1 MTSRLRR
8 MLLINTRTSGT
19 QSSIAINELDPTDGA
34 AVTGDNAVGKTTTL
48 EIIPLFF
55 GSSPSQITETA
66 GGREPMLRFL
76 LPHADSAIV
85 FEYQRGPDPKRDLRC
100 AVLRRQGASDA
111 PEYRF
116 LPCGFNPAFFLRE
129 SEQGQICHNDEE
141 MVNAMIEMG
150 IRPSLKLAI
159 NDYKHVILGTNSGS
173 QQAGKLRLL
182 ASEHSL
188 AQRALPHLDRLIAS
202 VVKQEVNF
210 HDFVRVAVTIVQDK
224 LGAAGKGHDRARL
237 TLRQSRSQI
246 EQWISN
252 RDACERALALDPE
265 VQQMRQSIAT
275 HERLS
280 DQLRE
285 AKAVVSP
292 MLALARTQLERA
304 GAALHRLQER
314 RKTQL
319 ERENTLETELVAS
332 CSKARGLATDL
343 EQQVQTEEAV
353 RNTLH
358 LDNVLQWAADLES
371 LPSLRSKLQSTNE
384 LIDLATGQAKNI
396 AERFDQIRKSLQG
409 EHDQHLSSL
418 GQQETDLQTQ
428 FSQETAQ
435 ISDTAS
441 EKRATILPKQEDERR
456 NLAVQR
462 EQLSARIATAK
473 AQAKNA
479 LASEETRDA
488 LEIANARVE
497 EHNDHLE
504 AAREASDRASK
515 EAQIAKDAFAQA
527 ELSDQAAKSALEA
540 ACRRLQQARDML
552 APADGTLLSALRTHP
567 SQDWKSNLARVISP
581 SLLQRTDLKA
591 AAIEPVVQDLHLYGW
606 HLATEAIDAP
616 EWADDDQI
624 RARIDLESRSVELAQ
639 EAAKKARTTLS
650 EASQRLT
657 AAQTAARLA
666 HSALNLAQSTKQR
679 FKGDLILVQTRH
691 QAEVKAAANQA
702 SAEAREL
709 EEQMLGLDR
718 LSSELANRHSD
729 QLTQIENQAR
739 QLRDQAQERRDT
751 ALLRVNGQRTSANTD
766 LETRRQQI
774 DVQRKC
780 QLSEAGVDTEKLQKL
795 TEEAE
800 KITKDIR
807 TTEDRSTT
815 VSRWRTWISDG
826 GHARLPDLLARKET
840 ADQEAGQ
847 AEEALRVHR
856 SGMDDSETDYKSNLS
871 TANDAVSRAQDDVD
885 LLTDLVARLGLR
897 EHSGPAL
904 PSLRSPS
911 DLQMQIRRLEGE
923 IETVSGEVRTRFIG
937 LRDKLCEAP
946 GPVRDLVEQRLKEAS
961 PDTSGKSSV
970 IDQASRLGIVHGE
983 MRHRIVPSITN
994 SANTILESVRQFRVQ
1009 IQSFETEMKRFNGD
1023 LQKGLSRV
1031 HGFQRLSTVEIHMTT
1046 DFSTL
1051 GFMKGLDA
1059 VDAAAREHIA
1069 RGSVFSN
1076 KTDLPDASVSIALR
1090 QLASLLGPDSALD
1103 VHLERHTMLRG
1114 SAHIDGKTRAFQNQ
1128 NDLKH
1133 ISSTGLSAI
1142 LLISLLSGMLNMIRG
1157 DAEVYMPWVTD
1168 EVGKFD
1174 VKNFAALVS
1183 MLKENRIDPVTASPH
1198 LSPVQYR
1205 HFGRTYTF
1213 QSNGR
1218 IARWA
1223 SDRQRLA
1230 TTERKAA

>member
-19 QSSIAINELDPTDGA
+19 QSSGAINELDPTDGA

-85 FEYQRGPDPKRDLRC
+85 FEYQRGPDPERDLRC

-111 PEYRF
+111 PEYRI

-129 SEQGQICHNDEE
+129 SEQGQICNTDEE
-141 MVNAMIEMG
+141 MVNAMLAAGM
-150 IRPSLKLAI
+150 RTSPKLAI
-159 NDYKHVILGTNSGS
+159 NDYKHVILGTSSVS
-173 QQAGKLRLL
+173 QQASKLRLL

-210 HDFVRVAVTIVQDK
+210 NDFVRVAVTIVQDK
-224 LGAAGKGHDRARL
+224 LGAAGKGQDRARF

-252 RDACERALALDPE
+252 RDACERALSLDPE
-265 VQQMRQSIAT
+265 VQLMRQSIAT

-280 DQLRE
+280 VQLSE
-285 AKAVVSP
+285 DKKSVPP
-292 MLALARTQLERA
+292 MLALARKQLERDES
-304 GAALHRLQER
+304 ALAQLQKR
-314 RKTQL
+314 RTNQL
-319 ERENTLETELVAS
+319 EMETAREKELEDNS
-332 CSKARGLATDL
+332 KKARGQAADRLQD
-343 EQQVQTEEAV
+343 VQTEEGV
-353 RNTLH
+353 RKSLQ
-358 LDNVLQWAADLES
+358 LDHILDWAADIES
-371 LPSLRSKLQSTNE
+371 LPILRSSLRETNE
-384 LIDLATGQAKNI
+384 LIELATSQAKSI
-396 AERFDQIRKSLQG
+396 AERFEQLLQDLNT
-409 EHDQHLSSL
+409 EHEQHLRSL
-418 GQQETDLQTQ
+418 GQQETALQTQ
-428 FSQETAQ
+428 FSLETNQ
-435 ISDTAS
+435 IADAAS
-441 EKRATILPKQEDERR
+441 KQRNALYPKQGEERR
-456 NLAVQR
+456 TLADQR
-462 EQLSARIATAK
+462 EELSGLIATANTK
-473 AQAKNA
+473 AKNA
-479 LASEETRDA
+479 AASAETQEA
-488 LEIANARVE
+488 LEFAIETVE
-497 EHNDHLE
+497 EHDVHLDTT
-504 AAREASDRASK
+504 REASARAK
-515 EAQIAKDAFAQA
+515 EEEQSAKEAFAQA
-527 ELSDQAAKSALEA
+527 ELSDRAAKVALEA
-540 ACRRLQQARDML
+540 ASLRLQQARDLL
-552 APADGTLLSALRTHP
+552 APADGTLLSALRSHP
-567 SQDWKSNLARVISP
+567 GQDWKTNLARVISP
-581 SLLQRTDLKA
+581 SLLHRTDLQA
-591 AAIEPVVQDLHLYGW
+591 TEIDQVVQDPTLYGW

-616 EWADDDQI
+616 EWADDDQV
-624 RARIDLESRSVELAQ
+624 RARIDLESRSADLAR
-639 EAAKKARTTLS
+639 EAAKATQTAFS
-650 EASQRLT
+650 EASQRFT
-657 AAQTAARLA
+657 AAKTAANLA
-666 HSALNLAQSTKQR
+666 HTALKLAEETKR
-679 FKGDLILVQTRH
+679 RLKGDLNLVKARH
-691 QAEVKAAANQA
+691 QEEIKAAANLA
-702 SAEAREL
+702 AAEASKL
-709 EEQMLGLDR
+709 QEQMLVMDQR
-718 LSSELANRHSD
+718 SSELSNRHAD
-729 QLTQIENQAR
+729 EIAQIENQAR
-739 QLRDQAQERRDT
+739 EQRTQAQARRDK
-751 ALLRVNGQRTSANTD
+751 ALLRISDQKTSAEKE
-766 LETRRQQI
+766 LQARHKQI
-774 DVQRKC
+774 AEQREQ
-780 QLSEAGVDTEKLQKL
+780 QLSDAGVDTKKLRKLSEHAETTEKK
-795 TEEAE
+795 
-800 KITKDIR
+800 IR
-807 TTEDRSTT
+807 TTEERSTT
-815 VSRWRTWISDG
+815 VNRWREWIAKG
-826 GHARLPDLLARKET
+826 GHTLLPSLITSKETADKEAQKADEDLQAHRNAMNDSALDHKANLSNANDAFSKAQDNVNLLTDLLAR
-840 ADQEAGQ
+840 
-847 AEEALRVHR
+847 
-856 SGMDDSETDYKSNLS
+856 
-871 TANDAVSRAQDDVD
+871 
-885 LLTDLVARLGLR
+885 LGLM

-904 PSLRSPS
+904 PSSRSPL
-911 DLQMQIRRLEGE
+911 DLQLQIRRLEGE
-923 IETVSGEVRTRFIG
+923 LETVSGEVRTRFIG
-937 LRDKLCEAP
+937 LRDKLCEEP

-961 PDTSGKSSV
+961 PDNSGKSSV
-970 IDQASRLGIVHGE
+970 IYQASRLAIVHGE
-983 MRHRIVPSITN
+983 LRSRIVPSITN

-1076 KTDLPDASVSIALR
+1076 KTDLPDASVSVALR

-1103 VHLERHTMLRG
+1103 VNLERHTMLRG

-1142 LLISLLSGMLNMIRG
+1142 LLISLLSGMLNMVRG

-1174 VKNFAALVS
+1174 VKNFAALIS

-1223 SDRQRLA
+1223 SDRHRTA
-1230 TTERKAA
+1230 ATERKAS